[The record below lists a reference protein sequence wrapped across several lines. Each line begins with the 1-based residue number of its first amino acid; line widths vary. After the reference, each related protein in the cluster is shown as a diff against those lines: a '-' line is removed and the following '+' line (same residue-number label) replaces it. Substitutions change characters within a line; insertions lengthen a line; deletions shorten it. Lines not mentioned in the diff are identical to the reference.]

1 MMLLLLLLLLLML
14 LSVLFDFFT
23 TDAVFDCSNDACDLI
38 CATVS
43 ATDAFTPQVNTAAW
57 IGKFW

>member
-1 MMLLLLLLLLLML
+1 MLW
-14 LSVLFDFFT
+14 SVLFDFFT